1 MCLLASLLVWVDA
14 EFLRPNPPLIRGE
27 PAPASRE
34 PEGRWDTSPV
44 ALKSRA
50 LPRGPKGAKDSFF
63 AAPRFRAL
71 TE

>member
-34 PEGRWDTSPV
+34 P
-44 ALKSRA
+44 LRA
-50 LPRGPKGAKDSFF
+50 VGTRLP
-63 AAPRFRAL
+63 L
-71 TE
+71 H